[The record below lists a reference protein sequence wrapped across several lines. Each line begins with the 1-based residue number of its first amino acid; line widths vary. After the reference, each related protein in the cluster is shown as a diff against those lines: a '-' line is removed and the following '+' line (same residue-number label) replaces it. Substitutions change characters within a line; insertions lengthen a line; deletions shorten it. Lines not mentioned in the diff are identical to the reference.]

1 MGMVMEVFAVRD
13 ATLQRLLADP
23 PLVWQLVA
31 PDDPDMYEQAR
42 AEAAASA
49 AGFFARLFG
58 GKSARPAVADAAP
71 LVLADDEG
79 SVADLDKA
87 WHGLHYLFTGTDE
100 GGNSPLDFLAVGGEE
115 IGTIEVG
122 YGPARALAPPLVA
135 EIAMKL
141 AALSD
146 ADLQSRFNGPAMI
159 EIRQRMTA
167 SDISW
172 RTLQDCGRR
181 YRTPRHEGRG
191 WYWCLP
197 KVRSDVRHTGIL
209 WRY

>member
-1 MGMVMEVFAVRD
+1 MGMVMEVYAVRD
-13 ATLQRLLADP
+13 TTLQRLLADP

-31 PDDPDMYEQAR
+31 PDDHDMYEQAR

-49 AGFFARLFG
+49 LGFFARLFG
-58 GKSARPAVADAAP
+58 GKSARPAAADAAP

-135 EIAMKL
+135 EIATKL
-141 AALSD
+141 ASLSD
-146 ADLQSRFNGPAMI
+146 AELRSRFNGPAMI
-159 EIRQRMTA
+159 AKKIYPEIWDRDPAEDDSLGYLMENLAGLRKAVSDAARRRQGLVLALT
-167 SDISW
+167 
-172 RTLQDCGRR
+172 
-181 YRTPRHEGRG
+181 
-191 WYWCLP
+191 
-197 KVRSDVRHTGIL
+197 
-209 WRY
+209 